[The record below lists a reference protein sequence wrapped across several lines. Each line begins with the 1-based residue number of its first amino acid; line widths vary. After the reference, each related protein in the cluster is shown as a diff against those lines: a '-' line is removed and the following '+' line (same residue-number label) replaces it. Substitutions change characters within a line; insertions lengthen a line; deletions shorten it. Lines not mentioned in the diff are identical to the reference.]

1 RALERLDLGAGVL
14 MPTRRGSRGFTLVE
28 VLLALALLFVGV
40 VAAAPMFIFAMKETA
55 AGADMGSVG
64 AAAVDRM
71 ELLRAT
77 DFYSLT
83 AGGSLTSDISGYSD
97 TSSTRYMVRW
107 QIVDNGN
114 PATMKTIS
122 VRAFA
127 ARQAIGNAKEVI
139 LTSLRAR

>member
-1 RALERLDLGAGVL
+1 MV
-14 MPTRRGSRGFTLVE
+14 TRRESRGFTLVE

-83 AGGSLTSDISGYSD
+83 AGGGLTSNVSGYSD
-97 TSSTRYMVRW
+97 TSSTKYTVRW
-107 QIVDNGN
+107 QITDNAS
-114 PATMKTIS
+114 PATVKTIS
-122 VRAFA
+122 VRAIA
-127 ARQAIGNAKEVI
+127 VRQAIGNVKETTLV
-139 LTSLRAR
+139 SLRSQ

>member
-1 RALERLDLGAGVL
+1 MR
-14 MPTRRGSRGFTLVE
+14 PIRGGTHGFSLVE

-64 AAAVDRM
+64 AAAVDWM
-71 ELLRAT
+71 EELRAS
-77 DFYSLT
+77 DFYTLA
-83 AGGSLTSDISGYSD
+83 AGGSLSSNVSGFSD
-97 TSSTRYMVRW
+97 TSNPRFTVRW
-107 QIVDNGN
+107 QIVDNAS

-127 ARQAIGNAKEVI
+127 ARQAMGNAKEVT
-139 LTSLRAR
+139 LTSLRGR

>member
-1 RALERLDLGAGVL
+1 V
-14 MPTRRGSRGFTLVE
+14 TRRESRGFTLVE

-77 DFYSLT
+77 DFYSLP

-97 TSSTRYMVRW
+97 TSSTRYTVRW
-107 QIVDNGN
+107 QIVDNGT
-114 PATMKTIS
+114 PATEKTIS
-122 VRAFA
+122 VRAIA
-127 ARQAIGNAKEVI
+127 ARQVIGIAKEVV

>member
-1 RALERLDLGAGVL
+1 
-14 MPTRRGSRGFTLVE
+14 MPTRRESRGFTLVE

-83 AGGSLTSDISGYSD
+83 AGGGLTSNVSGYSD
-97 TSSTRYMVRW
+97 TSSTKYTVRW
-107 QIVDNGN
+107 QITDNGT
-114 PATMKTIS
+114 PATVKTIS
-122 VRAFA
+122 VRTIA
-127 ARQAIGNAKEVI
+127 ARQVIGIAKEVT
-139 LTSLRAR
+139 LSSLRSR

>member
-1 RALERLDLGAGVL
+1 
-14 MPTRRGSRGFTLVE
+14 MPTRRESCGFTLVE

-83 AGGSLTSDISGYSD
+83 AGGNLASSVSGYSD
-97 TSSTRYMVRW
+97 TANARYTIRW
-107 QIVDNGN
+107 QIVDNGT
-114 PATMKTIS
+114 PPTEKTIG
-122 VRAFA
+122 VRVVA
-127 ARQAIGNAKEVI
+127 ARQAIGIAKEVT

>member
-1 RALERLDLGAGVL
+1 MHRSC
-14 MPTRRGSRGFTLVE
+14 SRGFSLVE

-71 ELLRAT
+71 ELLRAS
-77 DFYSLT
+77 DFYSLS
-83 AGGSLTSDISGYSD
+83 AGGGLTANVSGYSD
-97 TSSTRYMVRW
+97 TSSTKYTVRW
-107 QIVDNGN
+107 QIVDNGT
-114 PATMKTIS
+114 PATEKTIS
-122 VRAFA
+122 VRVIAV
-127 ARQAIGNAKEVI
+127 RQVIGLAKEVT

>member
-1 RALERLDLGAGVL
+1 MGDGV
-14 MPTRRGSRGFTLVE
+14 MKSAHASRGFSLVE
-28 VLLALALLFVGV
+28 VLLALGLLFVGI

-71 ELLRAT
+71 ELLRAS
-77 DFYSLT
+77 DFYTLV
-83 AGGSLTSDISGYSD
+83 AGGSLSSNVGGFSD
-97 TSSTRYMVRW
+97 TSSSRYTVRW
-107 QIVDNGN
+107 QIVDNGS

-127 ARQAIGNAKEVI
+127 ARQAMGNAKEVA
-139 LTSLRAR
+139 LSALRAR

>member
-1 RALERLDLGAGVL
+1 
-14 MPTRRGSRGFTLVE
+14 MPTRRESRGFTLVE

-77 DFYSLT
+77 DFYSLP

-107 QIVDNGN
+107 QIVDNGT
-114 PATMKTIS
+114 PATEKTIS
-122 VRAFA
+122 VRAIM